1 MTEPGTFYESINEDK
16 YLLWYT
22 DKQFSFSFI
31 KVEQDTMAEIRS
43 TMDMVMERA
52 ARMAERAEDVPA
64 DQEIEQRGM
73 RLIAEFLDGKQ
84 LDLMDLLQQELSAD
98 QMAMRRGMAKALLR
112 NIVLPRD
119 ELLMQSS
126 TTAISGLL
134 DLAGQA
140 GDVGSVCA
148 ELQQLLEQYSQHKKQ
163 TKQQLDDAIRAQL
176 AQKLQTQM
184 EEGADLPAIDPTM
197 HPQYQKEWEQAKANL
212 NEQYTQAFDQRKEIL
227 MQRFS

>member
-1 MTEPGTFYESINEDK
+1 
-16 YLLWYT
+16 
-22 DKQFSFSFI
+22 
-31 KVEQDTMAEIRS
+31 MAEIRS
-43 TMDMVMERA
+43 TLDMVMERA
-52 ARMAERAEDVPA
+52 ARMAARAEDVPA
-64 DQEIEQRGM
+64 EQEIEQRGM

-84 LDLMDLLQQELSAD
+84 SGGLMDLLQQEPSAD

-119 ELLMQSS
+119 EFLMKSS
-126 TTAISGLL
+126 STAISGLL

-148 ELQQLLEQYSQHKKQ
+148 ELQQLLEQYSQHKDQ

-176 AQKLQTQM
+176 AQQLQAQM
-184 EEGADLPAIDPTM
+184 GDEADLSAINPAM
-197 HPQYQKEWEQAKANL
+197 HPQYQKEWEQAKSNL
-212 NEQYTQAFDQRKEIL
+212 NEQYTQAFDQRKESL